1 MSQSLKVGMLAPDF
15 EAIAVIDREFQKIKL
30 SSFKEQKYVVLFFYP
45 ADFTF
50 VCPTEVSAFSDR
62 FPEFDRLNT
71 QILGVSV
78 DSQFC
83 HLAWIQTARVD
94 GGVGDLNYPLIS
106 DSTRAIS
113 TDYDVLDSNTGM
125 ALRALFIIDCQGI
138 VQHSC
143 VNNLEFGRSTEET
156 LRTLKAIQHI
166 QKYTDRLCP
175 VDWQEGQPS
184 ISNST
189 ILRLL

>member
-1 MSQSLKVGMLAPDF
+1 MNQILRVGMLAPDF
-15 EAIAVIDREFQKIKL
+15 EAIAVIDQEFQNIKL
-30 SSFKEQKYVVLFFYP
+30 SSFRLHKYIVLFFYP

-50 VCPTEVSAFSDR
+50 VCPTEVAAFSDR
-62 FPEFDRLNT
+62 FPEFDRLNA

-83 HLAWIQTARVD
+83 HLAWIQTARKD

-106 DSTRAIS
+106 DSTRSIS
-113 TDYDVLDSNTGM
+113 SDFNILDPNTGM

-138 VQHSC
+138 IQHSC
-143 VNNLEFGRSTEET
+143 INNLEFGRSTDET

-166 QKYTDRLCP
+166 QKYTNQLCP

-184 ISNST
+184 ISDTT
-189 ILRLL
+189 ILDV